1 MARNK
6 KKQKKQQNQRERKR
20 KMFFIILIYFIPLIL
35 SQENCVPIQ
44 ECLKCSEDE
53 KVRLFSCISFF
64 VYFFLLFLYLF
75 VMFIE

>member
-53 KVRLFSCISFF
+53 KVRLFSFLSF
-64 VYFFLLFLYLF
+64 VCLF
-75 VMFIE
+75 VICYVYRMKCIV